1 MKITITESQFYNLI
15 PLGVRRRLDV
25 GDMDII
31 EKLIRRLYRAKGN
44 WFHSE
49 NFEDY
54 LNTVVS
60 DSIYYFVRDYK
71 HLGNDEDNWF
81 KDINELERIYGGLI
95 PYLKKKYHNE
105 MKTYYRQMKN

>member
-15 PLGVRRRLDV
+15 PLEVRRRLD
-25 GDMDII
+25 GDDVYII
-31 EKLIRRLYRAKGN
+31 DKTIKRLYRAKGN

-54 LNTVVS
+54 LHMVISDAVS
-60 DSIYYFVRDYK
+60 YFVRDHK
-71 HLGNDEDNWF
+71 HLGIDEDNWE
-81 KDINELERIYGGLI
+81 DINDLELIYGGLI

-105 MKTYYRQMKN
+105 MKRYYEQMKN

>member
-15 PLGVRRRLDV
+15 PLEVRRRLE
-25 GDMDII
+25 GDDMYII
-31 EKLIRRLYRAKGN
+31 DKTIKLLYRVKGN

-81 KDINELERIYGGLI
+81 RMNELQQIYRGLI

-105 MKTYYRQMKN
+105 MKTYYRQMKS

>member
-1 MKITITESQFYNLI
+1 MKIIITENQFYDLI
-15 PLGVRRRLDV
+15 PLGVRRRLEED
-25 GDMDII
+25 DMYHIDKWI
-31 EKLIRRLYRAKGN
+31 KRLYRSKGN

-54 LNTVVS
+54 LHMVIS
-60 DSIYYFVRDYK
+60 DAVNYFVRDHK
-71 HLGNDEDNWF
+71 HLGIDEDNWE
-81 KDINELERIYGGLI
+81 DITDIALIYRGLI

>member
-15 PLGVRRRLDV
+15 PLEVRRRLE
-25 GDMDII
+25 GDDMYII
-31 EKLIRRLYRAKGN
+31 DKTIKRLYRAKGN